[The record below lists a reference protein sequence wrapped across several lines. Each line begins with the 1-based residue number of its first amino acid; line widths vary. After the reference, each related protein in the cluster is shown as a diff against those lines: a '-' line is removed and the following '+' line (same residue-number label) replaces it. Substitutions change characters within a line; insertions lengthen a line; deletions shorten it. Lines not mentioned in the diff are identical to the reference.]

1 METINKEIIG
11 KVLDYCQSNPFNQ
24 KRFVVDGFDFHVY
37 FDDKVGFFEVG
48 MFFNPNWPHSNGF
61 SCRTK
66 DEFFYWMN
74 ELITD
79 AKKIYVNGGKYPNDY
94 YDKDFGVYYSK

>member
-1 METINKEIIG
+1 MKEIKSKATVEKINSI
-11 KVLDYCQSNPFNQ
+11 LDLVQGTPFRQS
-24 KRFVVDGFDFHVY
+24 RFIVDGFAFHVY
-37 FDDKVGFFEVG
+37 FNDRVGFFEVG

-66 DEFFYWMN
+66 DEFFHRME

-79 AKKIYVNGGKYPNDY
+79 AKKIYVNGGKYPDNY
-94 YDKDFGVYYSK
+94 YRKG

>member
-11 KVLDYCQSNPFNQ
+11 KILDEIKNNPFVQ
-24 KRFVVDGFDFHVY
+24 KRFVVDGFAFHVY
-37 FDDKVGFFEVG
+37 FDDRVGFFEVG
-48 MFFNPNWPHSNGF
+48 MFFNPNWPHSHGF

-66 DEFFYWMN
+66 DEFFHWME

-79 AKKIYVNGGKYPNDY
+79 AKKIYVNGGKYPDNY
-94 YDKDFGVYYSK
+94 YDKDCGVYYSK